1 MSTEKIK
8 VAVMQPYF
16 LPYIG
21 YFQLINSVE
30 KFVFFDDVN
39 FKVRGWINRNR
50 ILINGEPFL
59 FSIPLKRNSQNKII
73 NQIKIADELNWRDR
87 FLKSVE
93 LSYKKAPFFNETF
106 EIVAKVAEF
115 DTSNLAYF
123 IMNSIFV
130 VNEHL
135 KIKTALIPSSSIYK
149 NKELKGEQRV
159 LDICKKESAEIY
171 INPYFGINLYNKEH
185 FSSEGIK
192 ILFQRTKAIQYDQF
206 KHDYINNL
214 SIIDILMFNPKEQ
227 VKEYLDHYEV
237 VE

>member
-59 FSIPLKRNSQNKII
+59 FSIPLKRKSQNKII

-106 EIVAKVAEF
+106 KIVAKVAEF
-115 DTSNLAYF
+115 DTSNLDRKSTRL
-123 IMNSIFV
+123 NSS
-130 VNEHL
+130 H
-135 KIKTALIPSSSIYK
+135 
-149 NKELKGEQRV
+149 
-159 LDICKKESAEIY
+159 
-171 INPYFGINLYNKEH
+171 
-185 FSSEGIK
+185 
-192 ILFQRTKAIQYDQF
+192 
-206 KHDYINNL
+206 
-214 SIIDILMFNPKEQ
+214 
-227 VKEYLDHYEV
+227 
-237 VE
+237 